1 MSGINP
7 WSIGIPLI
15 AVIIVLIAVW
25 RMRRVALERKA
36 GFPLKDERTLK
47 IQGRAASYAIQV
59 GSWYM
64 ILLLFYNMYIIEVL
78 GRPEMSSLPVL
89 NSTIIIMNVTY
100 LVLQRYF
107 AGKEE
112 P

>member
-7 WSIGIPLI
+7 WSVAIPLV
-15 AVIIVLIAVW
+15 ALIIVLTAAW
-25 RMRRVALERKA
+25 RIRRAALERKA
-36 GFPLKDERTLK
+36 GFPIRDERTVK

-78 GRPEMSSLPVL
+78 GRSELSSLPVL
-89 NSTIIIMNVTY
+89 NSTIIIMNVAY
-100 LVLQRYF
+100 LALQRYF

>member
-7 WSIGIPLI
+7 WHVGIPLI
-15 AVIIVLIAVW
+15 GLIIVIVAAW
-25 RMRRVALERKA
+25 RMRIAIQERKA
-36 GFPLKDERTLK
+36 GFPIRDERTMK

-78 GRPEMSSLPVL
+78 GWSELGSMPAL
-89 NSTIIIMNVTY
+89 NSTIILMNVTY
-100 LVLQRYF
+100 LALQHYF
-107 AGKEE
+107 AGKEG

>member
-1 MSGINP
+1 
-7 WSIGIPLI
+7 
-15 AVIIVLIAVW
+15 
-25 RMRRVALERKA
+25 
-36 GFPLKDERTLK
+36 
-47 IQGRAASYAIQV
+47 
-59 GSWYM
+59 M

-78 GRPEMSSLPVL
+78 GRSELSSLPVL
-89 NSTIIIMNVTY
+89 NSTIILMNVTY

>member
-7 WSIGIPLI
+7 WQVGIPLI
-15 AVIIVLIAVW
+15 GLIIVIVAAW
-25 RMRRVALERKA
+25 RMRSAIQERKA
-36 GFPLKDERTLK
+36 GFPTRDERTMK

-78 GRPEMSSLPVL
+78 GWSELGSMPTL

>member
-7 WSIGIPLI
+7 QSVAIPLV
-15 AVIIVLIAVW
+15 ALIIVLTAAW
-25 RMRRVALERKA
+25 RMWRAIQERRA
-36 GFPLKDERTLK
+36 GFPLKDERTVK
-47 IQGRAASYAIQV
+47 IQGRAASYAIQA

-78 GRPEMSSLPVL
+78 SKSELSSLPVL
-89 NSTIIIMNVTY
+89 NSTIIIMNMTY
-100 LVLQRYF
+100 LMLIRYF
-107 AGKEE
+107 TGKEE

>member
-1 MSGINP
+1 MSVNP
-7 WSIGIPLI
+7 WSVTIPLV
-15 AVIIVLIAVW
+15 AVIIVLTAAW
-25 RMRRVALERKA
+25 RIRRTALERKA
-36 GFPLKDERTLK
+36 GFPLKDERTVK

-78 GRPEMSSLPVL
+78 GWSELGSLPVL

-100 LVLQRYF
+100 LALQRYF

>member
-1 MSGINP
+1 MSINP
-7 WSIGIPLI
+7 WSVAIPLI
-15 AVIIVLIAVW
+15 GVIIVLTAAW
-25 RMRRVALERKA
+25 RMRRAIQERKS
-36 GFPLKDERTLK
+36 GFPLKDERTVK
-47 IQGRAASYAIQV
+47 IQGQAASYAIQV

-78 GRPEMSSLPVL
+78 GWSELSSLPVL

-100 LVLQRYF
+100 LALQRYF

-112 P
+112 L